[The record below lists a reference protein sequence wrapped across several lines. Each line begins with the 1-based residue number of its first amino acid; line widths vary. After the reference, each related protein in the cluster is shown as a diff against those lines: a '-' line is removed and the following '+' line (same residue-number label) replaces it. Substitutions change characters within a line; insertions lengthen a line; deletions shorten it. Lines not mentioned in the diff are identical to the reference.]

1 MNNQISDIDQQ
12 ILRLLEKGKK
22 IQEIEIGGLSTK
34 TIYGR
39 IRNLRLEFGVK
50 TNKELL
56 TAYEKITE
64 TSKSA

>member
-64 TSKSA
+64 TSK